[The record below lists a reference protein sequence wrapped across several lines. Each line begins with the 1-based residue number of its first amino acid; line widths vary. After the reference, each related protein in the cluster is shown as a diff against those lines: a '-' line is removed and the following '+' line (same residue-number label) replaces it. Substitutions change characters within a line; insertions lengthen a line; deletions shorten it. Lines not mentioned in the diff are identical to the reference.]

1 MFFPGAGKQL
11 HYEYAHYVYPN
22 QMSRVARLRRIL
34 GSARAR
40 ATRDAQ
46 VLMHFSLN
54 QGAVGLWCFVCAF
67 FCAVPHRTAYV
78 MCLFPWL
85 FAVSHFVAI
94 DCAPERDLS
103 TNWSE
108 LQIVILSAALV
119 CEAVEVKFLYGSP
132 TLEVAAASL
141 APFCA
146 IAVAAARKTATHE
159 GRRVC
164 GV

>member
-22 QMSRVARLRRIL
+22 QMSR
-34 GSARAR
+34 
-40 ATRDAQ
+40 

-94 DCAPERDLS
+94 DCAPERGLS

-119 CEAVEVKFLYGSP
+119 CEAVEVKCLYGSP